1 MPNDPAFPPA
11 TDQAGRTAERLAA
24 LERRLASLERGRPA
38 VQIVGAGGPTG
49 APRDGALAGDTTPR
63 LWLRVGGAWHYAT
76 LT

>member
-38 VQIVGAGGPTG
+38 VQIVG
-49 APRDGALAGDTTPR
+49 DTTPR